1 MGTGWSAQGRRR
13 RMPAVNTDPTEGPM
27 TDTTTLAAARVLA
40 PEDGDRARFFAD
52 DIVVKERRGAFDIWT
67 AEIHAGCEPPMH
79 IHHREDEWLCVIEG
93 RITAFVDGAE
103 IAVGAGSIGFLP
115 RGVAHTYAV
124 DTGVARMIAIN
135 SPGGFASM
143 FGDVE
148 RAFAGEMPDAP
159 RPQDGAVMGPVF
171 EAYGIE
177 MVGPNPRYA

>member
-1 MGTGWSAQGRRR
+1 
-13 RMPAVNTDPTEGPM
+13 M
-27 TDTTTLAAARVLA
+27 TDTSTAAAARVIA
-40 PEDGDRARFFAD
+40 ADGGERAQFFAD
-52 DIVVKERRGAFDIWT
+52 EIVVKERGDALDLWT
-67 AEIHAGCEPPMH
+67 ATIHAGCEPPMH
-79 IHHREDEWLCVIEG
+79 IHHREDEWLCVLDG

-103 IAVGAGSIGFLP
+103 IAIGAGSIGFLP

-124 DTGVARMIAIN
+124 ETGTARMLAIN

-143 FGDVE
+143 FGDVQ
-148 RAFAGEMPDAP
+148 RAFAGTMPDAP